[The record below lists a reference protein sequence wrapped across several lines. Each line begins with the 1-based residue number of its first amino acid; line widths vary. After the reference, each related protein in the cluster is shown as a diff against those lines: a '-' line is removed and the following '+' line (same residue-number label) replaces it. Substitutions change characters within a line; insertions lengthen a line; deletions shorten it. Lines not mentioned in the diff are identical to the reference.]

1 VQLKFDIS
9 REFSFCTDDKSF
21 NTHVDLISA
30 KSLISQLQLKL
41 DSLETSRKRARIEHD
56 RDIDQ
61 VKKGCQVK
69 PALTKFLDFPA

>member
-56 RDIDQ
+56 RDMI
-61 VKKGCQVK
+61 KSRKG
-69 PALTKFLDFPA
+69 AR